1 MADEKLPKLPKK
13 VLVIR
18 DCTFFLPDNFEG
30 NLEEAFDEFLRY
42 REERDNQPIYVD
54 PMNLFSSFNNLL
66 LHRNTQSRVCGSYT
80 LMELDEENNQYKV
93 MEGTSPSNS

>member
-1 MADEKLPKLPKK
+1 MIAPFSCQITLK
-13 VLVIR
+13 VIGIYV
-18 DCTFFLPDNFEG
+18 DVV
-30 NLEEAFDEFLRY
+30 DEFLRY